1 MADDTK
7 TTLDGGEPSPKPK
20 YELIRPKDG
29 VYQTFTDF
37 IHAFWTG
44 SDFSLRF
51 YKAIHPN
58 ADLEPNA
65 PPVIEERAIV
75 TMPWPQVKILRDL
88 LILVVE
94 RREKVYGEIRTD
106 YSEMI

>member
-1 MADDTK
+1 V
-7 TTLDGGEPSPKPK
+7 
-20 YELIRPKDG
+20 YE
-29 VYQTFTDF
+29 TFTDY

-51 YKAIHPN
+51 YKMTQPN
-58 ADLEPNA
+58 VEIEPNRPA
-65 PPVIEERAIV
+65 VVEERAIV

-88 LILVVE
+88 LVQVVE

-106 YSEMI
+106 YSQLI